1 MPGEE
6 EIRGAGFEPSKRV
19 SQRITPDLHNGFTE
33 RPTQRGPFSFFVAKI
48 ETQAHKPAAGRAARV
63 FVLLACASIKLC
75 LRVARRKQTNTMST
89 NMKALRKMQPARGL
103 SMEPAQVPVIGPADV
118 LVRVKAASIC
128 GTDLHIYG
136 WDRWSQGR
144 IKPPVTLGHEFCGVI
159 ERIGDEVAALA
170 LKPGDFV
177 SAEMHV
183 NCGHCHQCRVGEAH
197 ICPNVKIIGI
207 DQDGA
212 FADFVRIPAA
222 NIIKLD
228 PGIPEHYGAILDP
241 LGNAVHTVLAG
252 AIAGQSVLVTGCG
265 PIGLM
270 SIVVAKA
277 CGSSAVFATE
287 TNEHRRAMARRM
299 GADVVIN
306 PVAEDAVK
314 KILGETDGTGVDV
327 LLEMSGN
334 PTAIQQGFKALRAG
348 GRASLLGIPTE
359 SVPLDLVN
367 DVIFKGATVQG
378 IYGRRMYGTWV
389 QMTAL
394 LKAGRLNLD
403 PLFDERISL
412 EKFEDAF
419 RKLQSGLAGKI
430 LLYPNGLQ
438 H

>member
-1 MPGEE
+1 
-6 EIRGAGFEPSKRV
+6 
-19 SQRITPDLHNGFTE
+19 
-33 RPTQRGPFSFFVAKI
+33 
-48 ETQAHKPAAGRAARV
+48 
-63 FVLLACASIKLC
+63 
-75 LRVARRKQTNTMST
+75 
-89 NMKALRKMQPARGL
+89 MKALRKMQAARGL
-103 SMEPAQVPVIGPADV
+103 SYEPAAIPSIGPSDV
-118 LVRVKAASIC
+118 LVRVKIASIC

-159 ERIGDEVAALA
+159 ERVGSEVGA
-170 LKPGDFV
+170 LKEGDFV

-197 ICPNVKIIGI
+197 ICPNVRIIGI

-212 FADFVRIPAA
+212 FAEFVRIPAT

-228 PGIPEHYGAILDP
+228 PSIPEHYGAILDP

-252 AIAGQSVLVTGCG
+252 QIAGQTVLVTGCG

-270 SIVVAKA
+270 SIAVAKA
-277 CGSSAVFATE
+277 CGSSIVFATE
-287 TNEHRRAMARRM
+287 TNEHRRRMAKKM
-299 GADVVIN
+299 GADVVLN
-306 PVAEDAVK
+306 PAAEDAVA
-314 KILGETDGTGVDV
+314 KIHGETGGTGVDV

-378 IYGRRMYGTWV
+378 IYGRRMYETWV

-394 LKAGRLNLD
+394 LKAGRLNLE
-403 PLFDERISL
+403 PLFGERVNLSQ
-412 EKFEDAF
+412 FEDAF
-419 RKLQSGLAGKI
+419 AKLQGGLAGKI
-430 LLYPNGLQ
+430 LLYPNGLPR
-438 H
+438 

>member
-1 MPGEE
+1 M
-6 EIRGAGFEPSKRV
+6 K
-19 SQRITPDLHNGFTE
+19 TT
-33 RPTQRGPFSFFVAKI
+33 
-48 ETQAHKPAAGRAARV
+48 
-63 FVLLACASIKLC
+63 
-75 LRVARRKQTNTMST
+75 
-89 NMKALRKMQPARGL
+89 MKALRKMQPARGL
-103 SMEPAQVPVIGPADV
+103 SMESAQVPAIGPTDV
-118 LVRVKAASIC
+118 LVRVKTASIC

-159 ERIGDEVAALA
+159 EKVGDEVSA
-170 LKPGDFV
+170 LKAGDFV

-212 FADFVRIPAA
+212 FADFVKIPAS

-228 PGIPEHYGAILDP
+228 ASIPEHYGAILDP

-277 CGSSAVFATE
+277 CGSSSVFATE
-287 TNEHRRAMARRM
+287 TNEHRRAMAKKM

-306 PVAEDAVK
+306 PAEEDAVK
-314 KILGETDGTGVDV
+314 RILGETGGTGVDV

-378 IYGRRMYGTWV
+378 IYGRRMYDTWE

-403 PLFDERISL
+403 PLFDVRISL
-412 EKFEDAF
+412 EKFEGAF
-419 RKLQSGLAGKI
+419 AKLQSGLAGKI
-430 LLYPNGLQ
+430 LLYPNGIP